1 MVITLMAALA
11 LAAPVYAA
19 DLKPHQAQAE
29 LVRLESEWTKATM
42 AKDSKALD
50 RLMAPD
56 FGLAFVENGK
66 VASIP
71 RAAWLSNL
79 RKMTISR
86 YETKVESVEMLGS
99 VAIAQVTGDWTVSM
113 GGPARSRPF
122 RLRDTWIRR
131 DGRWEVVQRFSER

>member
-1 MVITLMAALA
+1 MAITLIAAVALA
-11 LAAPVYAA
+11 GPAYAA
-19 DLKPHQAQAE
+19 DMGPSQARVE

-42 AKDSKALD
+42 AKDLKALD

-56 FGLAFVENGK
+56 FGLAFVENDK
-66 VASIP
+66 VASVP

-79 RKMTISR
+79 GKMTISR
-86 YETKVESVEMLGS
+86 YETKVESVEVMGS

-113 GGPARSRPF
+113 GGPARSRSF

-131 DGRWEVVQRFSER
+131 DGRWQVVQRFSER